1 MPPSMLP
8 HAASR
13 DTTAARR
20 TTKRVADK
28 EAPYTLVA
36 QDASRCVVSD
46 TQFAS
51 VHVGD
56 SVPCDWYA
64 AADKP
69 PPSGN

>member
-1 MPPSMLP
+1 MPPTMLP

-13 DTTAARR
+13 DTLAARR
-20 TTKRVADK
+20 TTKRVTDK

-46 TQFAS
+46 TQFSS

-64 AADKP
+64 PADKP
-69 PPSGN
+69 PPAR